1 MSPKQ
6 ARPART
12 AMRQETGFSLLEVM
26 CAVAIIAIA
35 FVPLLRAQS
44 LGIRAS
50 GASQKITIATLLA
63 RSLMTQVQLEN
74 FPDLGFSEGDFSE
87 QGYPN
92 FTWDTDIRI
101 PEDLEN
107 LLSSFGAGLSTEG
120 LIREVEL
127 NVHWTEELRWRE
139 GKPKNFTL
147 TAWII
152 NQRAASSFALPS
164 SPGGAQGT
172 GNANTSGSI
181 TGGTSS
187 SATGLSPAPVQRQ

>member
-1 MSPKQ
+1 MSPGR
-6 ARPART
+6 ARSAGTAARK
-12 AMRQETGFSLLEVM
+12 APGFSLLEVM

-50 GASQKITIATLLA
+50 GASQNITIATLLA
-63 RSLMTQVQLEN
+63 RSLMTQVHLEG
-74 FPDLGFSEGDFSE
+74 FPELGFAEGDFSE
-87 QGYPN
+87 QGYSN

-107 LLSSFGAGLSTEG
+107 LLSSFGVGLSTES

-127 NVHWTEELRWRE
+127 NIYWTEELRWKE

-152 NQRAASSFALPS
+152 NQGAPGAFTLPS
-164 SPGGAQGT
+164 SGT
-172 GNANTSGSI
+172 GTQDTDGTTESDGTSGTELTPT
-181 TGGTSS
+181 TG
-187 SATGLSPAPVQRQ
+187 QR

>member
-1 MSPKQ
+1 MSPGHVRSAGTA
-6 ARPART
+6 ARKAP
-12 AMRQETGFSLLEVM
+12 GFTLLEVM

-50 GASQKITIATLLA
+50 GASQNITIATLLA
-63 RSLMTQVQLEN
+63 RSLMTQVHLEN

-127 NVHWTEELRWRE
+127 NIYWTEALRWKE

-152 NQRAASSFALPS
+152 NQGAPGSFAIPS
-164 SPGGAQGT
+164 SGTGAQDAGEP
-172 GNANTSGSI
+172 AGSE
-181 TGGTSS
+181 GKSK
-187 SATGLSPAPVQRQ
+187 TGLTQAGARESRGL